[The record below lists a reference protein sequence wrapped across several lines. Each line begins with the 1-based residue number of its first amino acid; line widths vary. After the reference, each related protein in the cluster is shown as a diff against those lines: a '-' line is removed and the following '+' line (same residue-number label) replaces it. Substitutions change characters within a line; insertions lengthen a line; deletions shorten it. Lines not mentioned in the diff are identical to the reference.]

1 MAIVQNPITGRTKKK
16 FGTAVF
22 SKQFGK
28 NVMRSKPLEV
38 KNPQT
43 VGQVTQRNKFATTV
57 DLVRQVLPLINEVYA
72 GSLRKMSPF
81 NKITSINVRNAFA
94 GDPPVLDHTKVVLCE
109 FEGSSVFNASLSAQ
123 PNQVMDIT
131 WDPNTQIPDELAS
144 MLTFVLFNCTTNKAM
159 IYPDAAARADGSASV
174 TVPIEWVGAM
184 TALHIVTTDYTQFL
198 SNTPKRVIKF
208 KAGVDLA
215 SMVQ

>member
-28 NVMRSKPLEV
+28 NVMRSKPIEV

-57 DLVRQVLPLINEVYA
+57 DLVRQVLPLINDVYA

-81 NKITSINVRNAFA
+81 NKITSINVKNAFA
-94 GDPPVLDHTKVVLCE
+94 GDPPVINHTKVVLYD
-109 FEGSSVFNASLSAQ
+109 FDGSTLNSVTLTGQ
-123 PNQVMDIT
+123 PNQVMDIA
-131 WDPNTQIPDELAS
+131 WDPNTQNPDELAS
-144 MLTFVLFNCTTNKAM
+144 SLTFVLFNCTTNKAM
-159 IYPDAAARADGSASV
+159 IYPDAATRADGAASV
-174 TVPIEWVGAM
+174 VAPSDWVDAM
-184 TALHIVTTDYTQFL
+184 TALHVVTTDYTQFV
-198 SNTPKRVIKF
+198 SNMPKRVIKF
-208 KAGVDLA
+208 KAGADLA
-215 SMVQ
+215 SKVK